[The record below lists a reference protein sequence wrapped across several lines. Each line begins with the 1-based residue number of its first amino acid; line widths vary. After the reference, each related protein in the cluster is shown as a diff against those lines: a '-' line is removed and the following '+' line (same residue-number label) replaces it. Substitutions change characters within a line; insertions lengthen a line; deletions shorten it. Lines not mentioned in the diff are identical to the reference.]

1 MLYIRKTHFVFVT
14 TLFIL
19 AGCTQKET
27 IISFPGDFGKNCLK
41 TVSNLVAFG
50 DRHAGSAANRKQADF
65 IADVA
70 IKAGATVTIDRFQRL
85 TSDGILEM
93 QNIIAEIRGGSDE
106 FIVIGCHYDTKKL
119 PDSPGFQGA
128 NDGASGVALLLEM
141 ISNIKKHGIVLPYT
155 VKFVFFDGEECLINY
170 TAGDGLWGS
179 KHYVE
184 TLRNSN
190 QANKCKLVIIADM
203 IGDAELNAVIPAN
216 TDRRWSLRALA
227 LAEKLN
233 YSSYIRGSSVGMVDD
248 HQPFFEA
255 GIPVLNIIDFEYGY
269 ANSYW
274 HTSGDTVDKLSAES
288 FTVIGN
294 FLLNV
299 LYNFKIYEKS

>member
-1 MLYIRKTHFVFVT
+1 MLYIRKAHFVFVT
-14 TLFIL
+14 SLLIL
-19 AGCTQKET
+19 AGCAQKET
-27 IISFPGDFGKNCLK
+27 IISLPDTFGKNCLK
-41 TVSNLVAFG
+41 TVNHLVAFG
-50 DRHAGSAANRKQADF
+50 DRHAGSVANHKQAEF
-65 IADVA
+65 IADAA
-70 IKAGATVTIDRFQRL
+70 IHAGAAVTIDRFQRL

-93 QNIIAEIRGGSDE
+93 QNVIAEIQGGGSE

-119 PDSPGFQGA
+119 PGSPGFQGA
-128 NDGASGVALLLEM
+128 NDGASGAALLLEM
-141 ISNIKKHGIVLPYT
+141 ISCIKKNGIVLPYT
-155 VKFVFFDGEECLINY
+155 IRLVFFDGEECLINY
-170 TAGDGLWGS
+170 TSSDGLWGS
-179 KHYVE
+179 KRYVE
-184 TLRNSN
+184 TLRESN
-190 QANKCKLVIIADM
+190 QTKKCKLVIITDM

-216 TDRRWSLRALA
+216 TDHRWSLRALA
-227 LAEKLN
+227 LADKLN
-233 YSSYIRGSSVGMVDD
+233 YSSHIRGSSVGMIDD

-299 LYNFKIYEKS
+299 IYNFKFYEKS